1 MFKNVPS
8 KFQLQI
14 LRFDVKLSIYLC
26 SETDGSGAVLKSGI
40 RKETVG
46 RKMELCSLWSIWIWK
61 VYEEEGKLFLFD
73 NCFRMYLQSFISEN
87 CLPFFLLSIML
98 LPVAMAQNFELL
110 FSSFSSL
117 LSHLII
123 H

>member
-1 MFKNVPS
+1 MGFSDVISNVHSNTSRWSRLGFVGMNFHLCEQKWMFKNVPS

-46 RKMELCSLWSIWIWK
+46 RKMELCSLWSI
-61 VYEEEGKLFLFD
+61 
-73 NCFRMYLQSFISEN
+73 
-87 CLPFFLLSIML
+87 
-98 LPVAMAQNFELL
+98 
-110 FSSFSSL
+110 
-117 LSHLII
+117 
-123 H
+123 